1 MGLLQ
6 VMRALMLLL
15 GATFAAWLL
24 YTIRDTLFPFSIA
37 FFLSYV
43 LAPLVDRLEA
53 RGLNRILGVL
63 VIYACAIGA
72 FVLLMFLFVPVLM
85 DGLQDMKRRVVGDVG
100 DWACEV
106 RNTGNDELILESF
119 SSTLPEFVLAD
130 PSLPI
135 ALNPGEV
142 DTLRFEFLPVSKEPS
157 FGRATVRFRRSDDV
171 DRSLAFRFSGNRPA
185 PPSPADGVRW
195 GNIAVADTTYHF
207 GKVEVGYVNNVRAQI
222 ALLEPE
228 LKIALPMLE
237 GVDIS
242 GTIGQRLRSVGT
254 DLLKHTPALV
264 GSLISGITLLVI
276 VPIVALFFLGEG
288 RAIKRSFIEMIP
300 NPYFE
305 MVLNLIHRI
314 DEQLGGYLRGLV
326 LSVMLISLLSIGGL
340 WLIGI
345 RDYLVVGTI
354 AGIANVI
361 PYLGPIIGI
370 LMGVIAAV
378 MQYSSLDPGV
388 WLPVVGVFAF
398 VQIMDNVFVT
408 PVVVARS
415 VNLHPLVVI
424 FVVLVGNQLFGA
436 LGMLLAVP
444 VTAVTKVSFQT
455 LYEGLRSYTT

>member
-1 MGLLQ
+1 
-6 VMRALMLLL
+6 
-15 GATFAAWLL
+15 
-24 YTIRDTLFPFSIA
+24 
-37 FFLSYV
+37 
-43 LAPLVDRLEA
+43 
-53 RGLNRILGVL
+53 
-63 VIYACAIGA
+63 
-72 FVLLMFLFVPVLM
+72 
-85 DGLQDMKRRVVGDVG
+85 
-100 DWACEV
+100 
-106 RNTGNDELILESF
+106 
-119 SSTLPEFVLAD
+119 
-130 PSLPI
+130 
-135 ALNPGEV
+135 
-142 DTLRFEFLPVSKEPS
+142 
-157 FGRATVRFRRSDDV
+157 
-171 DRSLAFRFSGNRPA
+171 
-185 PPSPADGVRW
+185 
-195 GNIAVADTTYHF
+195 
-207 GKVEVGYVNNVRAQI
+207 VEVGYVNNVRAQI